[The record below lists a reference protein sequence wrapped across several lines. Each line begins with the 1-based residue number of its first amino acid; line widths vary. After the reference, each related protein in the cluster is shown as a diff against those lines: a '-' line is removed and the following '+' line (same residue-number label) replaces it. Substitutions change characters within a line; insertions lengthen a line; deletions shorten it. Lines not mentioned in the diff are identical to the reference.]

1 MSLQNIMIIALVI
14 SISMIILSLI
24 IAYLLIKFCYNKK
37 NNRNRL
43 R

>member
-1 MSLQNIMIIALVI
+1 MSLQNIMIIVLAV

-24 IAYLLIKFCYNKK
+24 IAYLLIKFYCNKK
-37 NNRNRL
+37 NNKNRL